1 MKLQKTIKAK
11 IFGLTTT
18 KDALL
23 RQEYDNWL
31 FYLNGHKEVPLYSA
45 TKQQADRLLKQLKKR
60 FKKGK
65 EYPVILRNDC
75 VRIEKAKDTSWS
87 NWWFKVPTA
96 NLKGGLWCP
105 VQIPDSQ
112 TDLIGLDIRE
122 CKLIRKGDH
131 WSVHVVVQKEVRDA
145 QTLIPRCDAVLG
157 VDLGEVR
164 PATAVLLRD
173 RQPVKQIMASRKVR
187 EVRMHYNWLRQQ
199 LGRKKSLRAIRKIG
213 RTERRVVDAHLHKLS
228 KDIVQMAKEN
238 NATIVLGDLQGI
250 RERAKTRG
258 RKFRAKMA
266 RMPSYRL
273 SNFIEY
279 KALWKDV
286 SVVYINEAYT
296 SKTCHICGEFGTR
309 PTQGQFMC
317 HNCGSQ
323 YNADLNGAINI
334 GRRFM
339 DYMSA
344 NSGLFDSPLN
354 FGDVRLC

>member
-23 RQEYDNWL
+23 RQEWDNWL
-31 FYLNGHKEVPLYSA
+31 FYLNGNKEVSLYSA
-45 TKQQADRLLKQLKKR
+45 TKQQADRLLKRLR
-60 FKKGK
+60 RHFKKGK
-65 EYPVILRNDC
+65 KYPMILRNDC
-75 VRIEKAKDTSWS
+75 VKIEKAKDTSWS
-87 NWWFKVPTA
+87 KYWFRIPTA
-96 NLKGGLWCP
+96 NVHGGIWCP
-105 VQIPDSQ
+105 IEIPDVQ
-112 TDLIGLDIRE
+112 KELMGLNIRE
-122 CKLIRKGDH
+122 CKLMWKGDH
-131 WSVHVVVQKEVRDA
+131 WSVHIVVEKEVPNA
-145 QTLIPRCDAVLG
+145 TTLIPNTQTVLG

-173 RQPVKQIMASRKVR
+173 SEPVKQIMASRKVR

-199 LGRKKSLRAIRKIG
+199 LGRKKSLRTIRKIG
-213 RTERRVVDAHLHKLS
+213 RKERRLVDSHLHKLS

-258 RKFRAKMA
+258 KKFRAKIA

-279 KALWKDV
+279 KALWQDV
-286 SVVYINEAYT
+286 PVVYLNEAYT
-296 SKTCHICGEFGTR
+296 SKVCHVCGEFGTR
-309 PTQGQFMC
+309 PTQGQFLC
-317 HNCGSQ
+317 HNCGSR

-339 DYMSA
+339 DYMSL
-344 NSGLFDSPLN
+344 NSGLFDSPPN
-354 FGDVRLC
+354 FRDVRL